1 MSNQELMV
9 TLAVLGALVV
19 FTVVLAVVG
28 VRMRRAADAEV
39 TALRAAEVAALCQD
53 QLLGPDFLWAVWN
66 DTASAGA
73 MKQLVRNAQDQTVSN
88 ISKPALSLDGVLKRF
103 DLAGK
108 HYEIVSNHELLSGR
122 SCLREIGQ
130 DTVLL
135 SSDTS
140 MTGTTFFRGDGEQ
153 ELFRVPQCMM
163 STKGFRPVMVEGN
176 AVGKLM
182 VGLNNSL
189 TRLLT
194 LPKGRYSELEQVFL
208 LASE

>member
-1 MSNQELMV
+1 
-9 TLAVLGALVV
+9 VV

-28 VRMRRAADAEV
+28 VRIRRTSDAEV

-53 QLLGPDFLWAVWN
+53 QLLGPDFLWSVWN

-73 MKQLVRNAQDQTVSN
+73 MKQLVRNAHDQTVSN
-88 ISKPALSLDGVLKRF
+88 ITKPALPLDGVLKRF
-103 DLAGK
+103 ELAGK
-108 HYEIVSNHELLSGR
+108 HYEIVNNNQGLASR
-122 SCLREIGQ
+122 SCLREVGQ

-135 SSDTS
+135 STDTS

-153 ELFRVPQCMM
+153 ELFYVPQLML
-163 STKGFRPVMVEGN
+163 STAGFRPVLVDGN
-176 AVGKLM
+176 AVGKLI
-182 VGLNNSL
+182 VGLSNSL

-208 LASE
+208 LANA